1 LPHFRGALFPFMKMT
16 YCKGLLGA
24 ALLLGAG
31 WLHADEASS
40 AQSPLDPAPAA
51 SAPTAITGGTEQAL
65 NTSAAAASKVA
76 PASVRTPDFLE
87 HTVDS
92 ALKLFNVRNS
102 GNTPTHYVLAALF
115 LVGAILLRRVVTLV
129 IFGFFKRLA
138 KHTETTL
145 DDELFAALET
155 PVATLIVVA
164 GSVCSL
170 KVLKLSETGDRALGY
185 GVTVAFSL
193 VFFWILLRAFDTFLD
208 HVHKMAVARGMGV
221 AAFMPWIKKSL
232 ITIFVI
238 FGTLI
243 TIQSLGYDV
252 KAFLAG
258 LGIGGLAFALAAQD
272 TVANLFGSVVV
283 AVDQPFKV
291 GEFVRIGGFEGT
303 VEDIGL
309 RSTKLRT
316 GARTVIAIPNKTVAA
331 EAVTNLTRMPQRRV
345 DQTIGLTYDTTP
357 EQMEVVLEDIRRILR
372 EDSGVHQEL
381 IVVNFA
387 NYGASSLDIQIVFFA
402 ADPNWAKHMELRER
416 INLKIMKAVLA
427 RGLSFAFPTQ
437 TVVFDGPV
445 AKKLAERKA

>member
-1 LPHFRGALFPFMKMT
+1 M
-16 YCKGLLGA
+16 
-24 ALLLGAG
+24 
-31 WLHADEASS
+31 
-40 AQSPLDPAPAA
+40 
-51 SAPTAITGGTEQAL
+51 
-65 NTSAAAASKVA
+65 
-76 PASVRTPDFLE
+76 
-87 HTVDS
+87 
-92 ALKLFNVRNS
+92 
-102 GNTPTHYVLAALF
+102 
-115 LVGAILLRRVVTLV
+115 
-129 IFGFFKRLA
+129 
-138 KHTETTL
+138 
-145 DDELFAALET
+145 
-155 PVATLIVVA
+155 
-164 GSVCSL
+164 
-170 KVLKLSETGDRALGY
+170 
-185 GVTVAFSL
+185 
-193 VFFWILLRAFDTFLD
+193 
-208 HVHKMAVARGMGV
+208 
-221 AAFMPWIKKSL
+221 
-232 ITIFVI
+232 
-238 FGTLI
+238 
-243 TIQSLGYDV
+243 
-252 KAFLAG
+252 
-258 LGIGGLAFALAAQD
+258 AAQD
-272 TVANLFGSVVV
+272 TIANLFGSVVV